1 MEYDINAIYA
11 DLANQH
17 QHIRTLLRDLKECD
31 HVHLVPMLEELNT
44 VLGDHFSREMQAG
57 GFYEAIGAKAAEH
70 RNEVQMLERD
80 HILLRSSFRGL
91 LARAK
96 LTSDASEPELLKEVA
111 EVAECL
117 YDHERRENQMVE
129 ALFRK

>member
-1 MEYDINAIYA
+1 MEYDVNAIYS

-17 QHIRTLLRDLKECD
+17 QHIRNLLRDLKECD
-31 HVHLVPMLEELNT
+31 HIHLVPMLEELNT
-44 VLGDHFSREMQAG
+44 VLVDHFGREMRPG
-57 GFYEAIGAKAAEH
+57 GFYEAIGAKAQEH
-70 RNEVQMLERD
+70 RDEVRLLERD
-80 HILLRSSFRGL
+80 HILLQSSFRGL

-96 LTSDASEPELLKEVA
+96 LASDASEPELLREVG

-117 YDHERRENQMVE
+117 YDHERRENQLVE